1 MSKRLFALIAL
12 AAVFAL
18 TLTGCS
24 LFGGGDGD
32 GGGDGG
38 DGGGTGTA
46 ADSVAITYMADGELF
61 LKQVVGPNTT
71 ETTSRP
77 YKAGYTFTGW
87 YADEACTTPFDFDA
101 YFASQEKADVT
112 VYAGFEEIVA
122 TVVAI
127 VYMSDDVQFEAQ
139 IVEDGV
145 TAPTSRIPGK
155 AGHKFTG
162 WYEDEACTQLFDF
175 DAYFAQDEK
184 TSVIVYAGFEVD
196 EDAIIQIIYYV
207 DGNVAHTQNVTAQT
221 TSSDA
226 DAPHKSGHK
235 FTGWYADAAC
245 TELFDFGAYFASF
258 PRNTVSVYAGF
269 DEIADVRLHYSMN
282 GKIVHTQKVAY
293 DTTESDADAPHKA
306 GHKFIGWFAD
316 AACETPFD
324 FESYFAQKDKAAET
338 TVYAGFEEIIEIFY
352 YADGELF
359 ATQTVDDDTTAAIA
373 NQPSMPGYVFAG
385 WYDGKGADAQKFDFE
400 AYFADPDKTDATVYA
415 RFDQIAEDAVQ
426 ISYVA
431 DGLQWRT
438 QVVEGDIVTPATVDD
453 PVKEGYV
460 FAGWYEDA
468 AFENLFVLDDFV
480 ASQDKTDI
488 TVYARFDV
496 VTVTLTFMSQGVVHD
511 TAEVTIESAAPSVA
525 DPERD
530 GYEFIGWY
538 VDADCTEPFVYDD
551 AFDGYFTAGASD
563 VTVYAGFARIA
574 KITYLADGGATPESQ
589 EQTVMSSTNVSAAQI
604 PKKPGYDFVGWYLEG
619 EEEQFDFGAYFEFD
633 AERQDVTLHARFKVR
648 TVYIWYYAD
657 PSSDERSYTQPVT
670 IDTEQEISDEPFKS
684 GYTFAGW
691 FEDVDCTKP
700 FDFDAYFAD
709 PDKQSVSVYAGYE
722 KVELTTVIYYYV
734 DGVQIAQRPVTSV
747 DDPQFNETPV
757 KFAHKFTGWYED
769 KECKTK
775 FEYDKFMTSSD
786 RGATKNVYA
795 GFELSVDHIDED
807 GDGICDIDGHSDK
820 VLVYTDN
827 SGLELFDYRIGYISD
842 NAANN
847 SVKNLAQAIPGGS
860 GFNLVGADGYVT
872 LDGNKLTAVGA
883 TPPDTPVL
891 LQYIADSRNG
901 AKIAKT
907 VKVHVLNGYTNVT
920 GGTWDHL
927 YYTIMGYRQG
937 TRPSWA
943 EDDVPDTVNV
953 CIQTELTAEAGK
965 NFFFYDY
972 GYEPNRDL
980 YTTVGD
986 SPYTLNLYGNA
997 LPIDVT
1003 AIMTDTTSPENTRG
1017 VVFRLEWVN
1026 KQINVTD
1033 LHMYSTSRSGIYFG
1047 AHGSTGNVIPVFNI
1061 THCLVEGADTHID
1074 ITASIVN
1081 IDGSVLSQASG
1092 AIIKAQ
1098 TTSYP
1103 GCDININNS
1112 VLADSGMT
1120 GILLWGVAGGSSAD
1134 QCEVNFTGF
1143 ADFYIWTK
1151 RDNINLIRRED
1162 FKDGWLGEI
1171 EYKAALSAFDR
1182 EIASSDYDAYFST
1195 DSSGNEY
1202 INLVGI
1208 RLATSDLSANT
1219 SAITGLSAFGVN
1231 LFSLDVGSMANTSD
1245 LFVLDTDR
1253 TSFGS
1258 GTWYDPS
1265 ATVYGDADL
1274 NYELNFGRS

>member
-1 MSKRLFALIAL
+1 MSKRIFALIAL
-12 AAVFAL
+12 AAVLAL

-87 YADEACTTPFDFDA
+87 YADEACTQLFDFDA

-112 VYAGFEEIVA
+112 VYAGFEEVVA
-122 TVVAI
+122 TAVAI
-127 VYMSDDVQFEAQ
+127 VYMSDDVQFWTQ

-145 TAPTSRIPGK
+145 TASDAGEPGK
-155 AGHKFTG
+155 AGFRFTG
-162 WYEDEACTQLFDF
+162 WYADEACTQLFDF

-207 DGNVAHTQNVTAQT
+207 DGNIAHTQNVTAQT
-221 TSSDA
+221 SASDA
-226 DAPHKSGHK
+226 DAPHKAGRK

-245 TELFDFGAYFASF
+245 TKLFDFGAYFASS

-269 DEIADVRLHYSMN
+269 DEIADVRLHYSMD
-282 GKIVHTQKVAY
+282 GKTVHTQTVAY
-293 DTTESDADAPHKA
+293 NTTASDADAPHKA

-324 FESYFAQKDKAAET
+324 FESYFAQTDKAAET

-352 YADGELF
+352 YFDGEPF
-359 ATQTVDDDTTAAIA
+359 ATQTVDDDTTAAIP
-373 NQPSMPGYVFAG
+373 NEPGKAGYSFAG
-385 WYDGKGADAQKFDFE
+385 WYDGEGADAQKFDFK
-400 AYFADPDKTDATVYA
+400 AYFADPDKTDVKVYA
-415 RFDQIAEDAVQ
+415 HFERIAEDAVQ
-426 ISYVA
+426 IFYFA
-431 DGLQWRT
+431 DGQLWRT
-438 QVVEGDIVTPATVDD
+438 QTVQGGVATPETIPAPT
-453 PVKEGYV
+453 KKGYI
-460 FAGWYEDA
+460 FEGWYEDETFETPFDLE
-468 AFENLFVLDDFV
+468 AFMAE
-480 ASQDKTDI
+480 QDKSSI
-488 TVYARFDV
+488 AVHAHFDAIRV
-496 VTVTLTFMSQGVVHD
+496 KLTYMSQGAEHKAV
-511 TAEVTIESAAPSVA
+511 EVTIESAEPTVA
-525 DPERD
+525 VPTKL
-530 GYEFIGWY
+530 GYEFIGWF
-538 VDADCTEPFVYDD
+538 EDD
-551 AFDGYFTAGASD
+551 ACETSFDYQEFFANYFTAGASD

-574 KITYLADGGATPESQ
+574 TITYLADGALPANQT
-589 EQTVMSSTNVSAAQI
+589 QTVKRATDAPTAQT
-604 PKKPGYDFVGWYLEG
+604 PSKQGYDFVGWYLEG

-648 TVYIWYYAD
+648 TVYIYYIDDPEAD
-657 PSSDERSYTQPVT
+657 PTGIWQPQEVT
-670 IDTEQEISDEPFKS
+670 IETNQEIPAKPVKS
-684 GYTFAGW
+684 GYTFVGW
-691 FEDVDCTKP
+691 FEDVDCTEP
-700 FDFDAYFAD
+700 FDFDAYFKD

-722 KVELTTVIYYYV
+722 KVELTTVITYYA
-734 DGVQIAQRPVTSV
+734 DGVWFDQQSVTSV
-747 DDPQFNETPV
+747 DDPQIPDTPV

-769 KECKTK
+769 EECKTV

-795 GFELSVDHIDED
+795 GFELSVDCYDFD
-807 GDGICDIDGHSDK
+807 GDGLCDDCAAPVI
-820 VLVYTDN
+820 VYTDN
-827 SGLELFDYRIGYISD
+827 SGLELYDYRIGYISD

-847 SVKNLAQAIPGGS
+847 SVNLAQAIPGGS
-860 GFNLVGADGYVT
+860 DFTLVGGDGYVT
-872 LDGNKLTAVGA
+872 LSGNTLTAIAAPLTA
-883 TPPDTPVL
+883 TTIRL
-891 LQYIADSRNG
+891 KYIADSRNG
-901 AKIAKT
+901 DKIAKT

-943 EDDVPDTVNV
+943 VDDVPDTVNV

-1003 AIMTDTTSPENTRG
+1003 AIMTDTKSPENTRG

-1026 KQINVTD
+1026 KKINVTD

-1120 GILLWGVAGGSSAD
+1120 GILLWGTSGGSSAD

-1162 FKDGWLGEI
+1162 FEDGWIGDI
-1171 EYKAALSAFDR
+1171 AYNTALSTFDR
-1182 EIASSDYDAYFST
+1182 EIASSNYDAYFST

-1208 RLATSDLSANT
+1208 RLATSELSANT
-1219 SAITGLSAFGVN
+1219 SAVKGLSEFGVN
-1231 LFSLDVGSMANTSD
+1231 LFKLDAGRIVNTSD
-1245 LFVLDTDR
+1245 LFVLDADR

>member
-12 AAVFAL
+12 AAVLAL

-24 LFGGGDGD
+24 LFADDGTGDEGGDGS
-32 GGGDGG
+32 GS
-38 DGGGTGTA
+38 GTA
-46 ADSVAITYMADGELF
+46 DDPVTITYMVDGELF
-61 LKQVVGPNTT
+61 LKQVVMPTT
-71 ETTSRP
+71 VETTSRP
-77 YKAGYTFTGW
+77 NKAGYTFIGW
-87 YADEACTTPFDFDA
+87 YADEACTTPFDFDD
-101 YFASQEKADVT
+101 YFADEAKTDVT

-122 TVVAI
+122 TAVTI
-127 VYMSDDVQFEAQ
+127 IYMADGGQFEVQ
-139 IVEDGV
+139 PVDDGV
-145 TAPTSRIPGK
+145 TAPTTRIPGK

-175 DAYFAQDEK
+175 YAYFAQDEK

-207 DGNVAHTQNVTAQT
+207 DGNIAHTQNVTAQT
-221 TSSDA
+221 SSSDA
-226 DAPHKSGHK
+226 DAPHKAGHK

-245 TELFDFGAYFASF
+245 TKLFDFDAYFKSS

-269 DEIADVRLHYSMN
+269 DEIANVLLHYSVN
-282 GKIVHTQKVAY
+282 GEIEHTQTVAY
-293 DTTESDADAPHKA
+293 DTTESDFPDPVEV
-306 GHKFIGWFAD
+306 GYEFIGWFAD

-324 FESYFAQKDKAAET
+324 FESYFARTDKATET
-338 TVYAGFEEIIEIFY
+338 TIYAGFEEIIEIVY
-352 YADGELF
+352 YVDGKPTW
-359 ATQTVDDDTTAAIA
+359 TQVVSDDTAAAIP
-373 NQPSMPGYVFAG
+373 NEPGKAGYSFAG
-385 WYDGKGADAQKFDFE
+385 WYDGEGADAHKFDFD
-400 AYFADPDKTDATVYA
+400 AYFADPDKTDVKVYA
-415 RFDQIAEDAVQ
+415 HFERIAEGAVQ
-426 ISYVA
+426 ISYFA
-431 DGLQWRT
+431 DGQPWRT
-438 QVVEGDIVTPATVDD
+438 QTVQGGVATPETIPAPT
-453 PVKEGYV
+453 KKGYI
-460 FAGWYEDA
+460 FEGWYEDETFKTRFDLK
-468 AFENLFVLDDFV
+468 AFMAE
-480 ASQDKTDI
+480 QDKDDI

-496 VTVTLTFMSQGVVHD
+496 VTVTLTFMSQGEVHD
-511 TAEVTIESAAPSVA
+511 SVDVTIEYGEPDVA
-525 DPERD
+525 DPVKS
-530 GYEFIGWY
+530 GYEFIGWFE
-538 VDADCTEPFVYDD
+538 DEACATPFDYRE
-551 AFDGYFTAGASD
+551 YFSDRFVAGAAD
-563 VTVYAGFARIA
+563 VTVYAGFARVA
-574 KITYLADGGATPESQ
+574 TITYLAEGATPVSQ
-589 EQTVMSSTNVSAAQI
+589 EQTVKSSTVASTAQT
-604 PKKPGYDFVGWYLEG
+604 PSKRGYDFVGWYLEG
-619 EEEQFDFGAYFEFD
+619 EEFDFGAYFEFST
-633 AERQDVTLHARFKVR
+633 ERQDVTLHARFEVR

-657 PSSDERSYTQPVT
+657 PSSDELFHTQPVT
-670 IDTEQEISDEPFKS
+670 IDTKQEYKREPSKQGYKFKAW
-684 GYTFAGW
+684 YTDP
-691 FEDVDCTKP
+691 ECTEE

-722 KVELTTVIYYYV
+722 STAVTTTITYYV
-734 DGVQIAQRPVTSV
+734 DGVWFGEQSV
-747 DDPQFNETPV
+747 SSADDPQLNKVPT
-757 KFAHKFTGWYED
+757 KFAYEFTGWYED
-769 KECKTK
+769 ADCKTK
-775 FEYDKFMTSSD
+775 FEYDKFMASSD
-786 RGATKNVYA
+786 RGATKSVYA
-795 GFELSVDHIDED
+795 GFELSVDCYDFD
-807 GDGICDIDGHSDK
+807 GDGLCDDCAAPVI
-820 VLVYTDN
+820 VYTDN
-827 SGLELFDYRIGYISD
+827 SGLELYDYRIGYISD
-842 NAANN
+842 NTANN
-847 SVKNLAQAIPGGS
+847 SVNLRQAIPGGS
-860 GFNLVGADGYVT
+860 DFNLVGADGYVT
-872 LDGNKLTAVGA
+872 LVDGNTLKAVGA
-883 TPPDTPVL
+883 TPSNTPVL

-901 AKIAKT
+901 KKIAKT
-907 VKVHVLNGYTNVT
+907 VKVHVLKGYTNVT

-1003 AIMTDTTSPENTRG
+1003 AIMTDTKSPENTRG

-1162 FKDGWLGEI
+1162 FKDGWLGDI

>member
-1 MSKRLFALIAL
+1 MSKRLFALIVL
-12 AAVFAL
+12 AAVL
-18 TLTGCS
+18 TLALTGCT
-24 LFGGGDGD
+24 FGGGDGD

-46 ADSVAITYMADGELF
+46 ADSAAITYMADGELF
-61 LKQVVGPNTT
+61 LKQYVVPNTT
-71 ETTSRP
+71 ETTARP

-112 VYAGFEEIVA
+112 VYAGFEEVVA

-127 VYMSDDVQFEAQ
+127 VYMSDDVQFETQ

-155 AGHKFTG
+155 AGFRFTG
-162 WYEDEACTQLFDF
+162 WYADEACTQLFDF

-221 TSSDA
+221 SASDA
-226 DAPHKSGHK
+226 DAPHKAGHK

-245 TELFDFGAYFASF
+245 TELFDFDAYFKSS

-269 DEIADVRLHYSMN
+269 DEIADVLLHYSVD
-282 GKIVHTQKVAY
+282 GEIEHTQTVAY
-293 DTTESDADAPHKA
+293 DTTESDCADPDKV
-306 GHKFIGWFAD
+306 GYTFIGWFAD

-324 FESYFAQKDKAAET
+324 FKSYFAQTDKAAET

-352 YADGELF
+352 YVDGTLTW
-359 ATQTVDDDTTAAIA
+359 TQVVSDDTAAAIP
-373 NQPSMPGYVFAG
+373 NEPGKAGYSFAG
-385 WYDGKGADAQKFDFE
+385 WYDGEGADAQEFDFK
-400 AYFADPDKTDATVYA
+400 AYFASEQKTDVKVYA
-415 RFDQIAEDAVQ
+415 HFERIAEGAVQ
-426 ISYVA
+426 ISYFA
-431 DGLQWRT
+431 DGQPWRT
-438 QVVEGDIVTPATVDD
+438 QTVQGGVATPETIPAPT
-453 PVKEGYV
+453 KEGYI
-460 FAGWYEDA
+460 FEGWYEDETFKTRFDLE
-468 AFENLFVLDDFV
+468 AFMAE
-480 ASQDKTDI
+480 QDKSSI
-488 TVYARFDV
+488 AVHARFDAIRV
-496 VTVTLTFMSQGVVHD
+496 KLTYMSQGAEHKAV
-511 TAEVTIESAAPSVA
+511 EVTIESAEPTVA
-525 DPERD
+525 VPTKS
-530 GYEFIGWY
+530 GYEFIGWF
-538 VDADCTEPFVYDD
+538 EDD
-551 AFDGYFTAGASD
+551 ACETPFDYQEFFASYFTAGAAD

-574 KITYLADGGATPESQ
+574 KITYLADGATPESQ
-589 EQTVMSSTNVSAAQI
+589 EQTVTSSTSVSEAQI

-619 EEEQFDFGAYFEFD
+619 EEFDFRAYFEFST
-633 AERQDVTLHARFKVR
+633 ERQDVTLHARFKVR

-657 PSSDERSYTQPVT
+657 PSSDELFHTQPVT
-670 IDTEQEISDEPFKS
+670 IDTKQEHNDEPYKEGYVFKAW
-684 GYTFAGW
+684 YTDP
-691 FEDVDCTKP
+691 ECTEE
-700 FDFDAYFAD
+700 FDFDAYFDD
-709 PDKQSVSVYAGYE
+709 PDKKSVSVYAGYE
-722 KVELTTVIYYYV
+722 SAVLTTHITYYV
-734 DGVQIAQRPVTSV
+734 DGVKFKDQFATSV
-747 DDPQFNETPV
+747 DDPQIPDTPV

-786 RGATKNVYA
+786 RGATKSVYA
-795 GFELSVDHIDED
+795 GFELSVDCYDFD
-807 GDGICDIDGHSDK
+807 GDGLCDDCAAPVI
-820 VLVYTDN
+820 VYTDN
-827 SGLELFDYRIGYISD
+827 SGLELYDYRIGYIRG
-842 NAANN
+842 NTANN
-847 SVKNLAQAIPGGS
+847 SVNLITAIPGAS
-860 GFNLVGADGYVT
+860 DFNLVGADGYVT

-883 TPPDTPVL
+883 TDTPVL

-901 AKIAKT
+901 DTIAKT
-907 VKVHVLNGYTNVT
+907 VKVHVLDGYTNVT

-943 EDDVPDTVNV
+943 VDDVPDTVNV

-986 SPYTLNLYGNA
+986 SPYTLNMYGNA

-1061 THCLVEGADTHID
+1061 THCLTENAKSHVDITAATID
-1074 ITASIVN
+1074 ITGSILRYAS
-1081 IDGSVLSQASG
+1081 DSV
-1092 AIIKAQ
+1092 IKAE
-1098 TTSYP
+1098 TSESYP
-1103 GCDININNS
+1103 GCDITLTRS
-1112 VLADSGMT
+1112 VIESKTSVGM
-1120 GILLWGVAGGSSAD
+1120 LLWGARGGNDSDCSVVLEDFVDFYVWQSRDNPIVSEGSSYNSQIAD
-1134 QCEVNFTGF
+1134 QIKKDYDEYFTAVDGGEYMNFAMLVIGTSTGIF
-1143 ADFYIWTK
+1143 GTGGGNNSTVTGADSLGITSISPRVLGLKTCRIYLLEAASA
-1151 RDNINLIRRED
+1151 DLNS
-1162 FKDGWLGEI
+1162 DGWQNP
-1171 EYKAALSAFDR
+1171 K
-1182 EIASSDYDAYFST
+1182 ST
-1195 DSSGNEY
+1195 S
-1202 INLVGI
+1202 
-1208 RLATSDLSANT
+1208 NT
-1219 SAITGLSAFGVN
+1219 
-1231 LFSLDVGSMANTSD
+1231 
-1245 LFVLDTDR
+1245 
-1253 TSFGS
+1253 
-1258 GTWYDPS
+1258 
-1265 ATVYGDADL
+1265 DADL

>member
-1 MSKRLFALIAL
+1 M
-12 AAVFAL
+12 
-18 TLTGCS
+18 
-24 LFGGGDGD
+24 
-32 GGGDGG
+32 
-38 DGGGTGTA
+38 
-46 ADSVAITYMADGELF
+46 
-61 LKQVVGPNTT
+61 
-71 ETTSRP
+71 
-77 YKAGYTFTGW
+77 
-87 YADEACTTPFDFDA
+87 
-101 YFASQEKADVT
+101 
-112 VYAGFEEIVA
+112 
-122 TVVAI
+122 
-127 VYMSDDVQFEAQ
+127 
-139 IVEDGV
+139 
-145 TAPTSRIPGK
+145 
-155 AGHKFTG
+155 
-162 WYEDEACTQLFDF
+162 
-175 DAYFAQDEK
+175 
-184 TSVIVYAGFEVD
+184 D
-196 EDAIIQIIYYV
+196 EDAVIQIIYYV

-221 TSSDA
+221 SASDA
-226 DAPHKSGHK
+226 DAPHKAGHK

-245 TELFDFGAYFASF
+245 TELFDFDAYFESS
-258 PRNTVSVYAGF
+258 PRKTVSVYAGF
-269 DEIADVRLHYSMN
+269 DEIADVLLHYSVD
-282 GKIVHTQKVAY
+282 GEIAHTQTVAY
-293 DTTESDADAPHKA
+293 DTTESDFADPDK
-306 GHKFIGWFAD
+306 GGYTFIGWFAD

-324 FESYFAQKDKAAET
+324 FESYFAQTDKAAET
-338 TVYAGFEEIIEIFY
+338 TVYAAFEEIIEIFY
-352 YADGELF
+352 YVDGKLTW
-359 ATQTVDDDTTAAIA
+359 TQVVSDDTAAAIP
-373 NQPSMPGYVFAG
+373 NEPGKAGYSFAG
-385 WYDGKGADAQKFDFE
+385 WYDKEGDGAKLFDFV
-400 AYFADPDKTDATVYA
+400 AYFASEQKTDVKVYA
-415 RFDQIAEDAVQ
+415 HFERIAEDAVQ
-426 ISYVA
+426 ISYFA
-431 DGLQWRT
+431 DGQPWRT
-438 QVVEGDIVTPATVDD
+438 QTVQGGVATPETIPAPT
-453 PVKEGYV
+453 KEGYI
-460 FAGWYEDA
+460 FEGWYEDETFETPFDLE
-468 AFENLFVLDDFV
+468 AFMAE
-480 ASQDKTDI
+480 QDKSSI
-488 TVYARFDV
+488 AVHARFDAIRV
-496 VTVTLTFMSQGVVHD
+496 KLTYMSQGAEHEAV
-511 TAEVTIESAAPSVA
+511 EVTIESAEPTVA
-525 DPERD
+525 VPTKS
-530 GYEFIGWY
+530 GYEFIGWF
-538 VDADCTEPFVYDD
+538 EDD
-551 AFDGYFTAGASD
+551 ACETPFDYQEFFANYFTAGAAD
-563 VTVYAGFARIA
+563 VTVYAGFARVA
-574 KITYLADGGATPESQ
+574 TITYLADGALPVTQ
-589 EQTVMSSTNVSAAQI
+589 TQTVTSATDAPTAQT
-604 PKKPGYDFVGWYLEG
+604 PSKPGYDFVGWYLEG
-619 EEEQFDFGAYFEFD
+619 EEEQFDFGAYFEFST
-633 AERQDVTLHARFKVR
+633 ERQDVTLHARFKVR

-657 PSSDERSYTQPVT
+657 PSSDERFYTQPVT
-670 IDTEQEISDEPFKS
+670 IDTNQEYNVEPTKQ
-684 GYTFAGW
+684 GYTFTAW
-691 FEDVDCTKP
+691 YADPECTEE

-722 KVELTTVIYYYV
+722 NAVLTTVITYYV
-734 DGVQIAQRPVTSV
+734 DGVQFAQQSVTSV
-747 DDPQFNETPV
+747 DDPQFNGKPV

-769 KECKTK
+769 EECRTV

-786 RGATKNVYA
+786 RGATKSVYA
-795 GFELSVDHIDED
+795 GFALSVDHIDED

-827 SGLELFDYRIGYISD
+827 SGLELFDYRIGYISG

-847 SVKNLAQAIPGGS
+847 SVKLAQAIPGGRD
-860 GFNLVGADGYVT
+860 FTLVGGDGYAA
-872 LDGNKLTAVGA
+872 LSGNTLTALAA
-883 TPPDTPVL
+883 TPTATTVRL
-891 LQYIADSRNG
+891 KYIADSRNG
-901 AKIAKT
+901 DTIAKT

-943 EDDVPDTVNV
+943 VDDVPDTVNV

-986 SPYTLNLYGNA
+986 SPYTLNMYGNA

-1033 LHMYSTSRSGIYFG
+1033 LHMYSTSRSGIYFS

-1120 GILLWGVAGGSSAD
+1120 GILLWGTSGGSSAD

-1162 FKDGWLGEI
+1162 FDDGWLGDI
-1171 EYKAALSAFDR
+1171 AYNTALSTFDR

-1219 SAITGLSAFGVN
+1219 SAVKGLSAFGVN
-1231 LFSLDVGSMANTSD
+1231 LFSLDVGSMVNTSD

>member
-1 MSKRLFALIAL
+1 MSKRIFALIAL
-12 AAVFAL
+12 AAVLAL

-24 LFGGGDGD
+24 LFADDGTGDEGGDGS
-32 GGGDGG
+32 GS
-38 DGGGTGTA
+38 GTA
-46 ADSVAITYMADGELF
+46 DDPVTITYMVDGELF
-61 LKQVVGPNTT
+61 LKQVVMPTT
-71 ETTSRP
+71 VETTSRP
-77 YKAGYTFTGW
+77 NKAGYTFIGW
-87 YADEACTTPFDFDA
+87 YADEACTQLFDFDA

-122 TVVAI
+122 TAVTI
-127 VYMSDDVQFEAQ
+127 IYMADGGQFEVQ
-139 IVEDGV
+139 PVDDGV
-145 TAPTSRIPGK
+145 TAPTTRIPGK

-221 TSSDA
+221 SASDA
-226 DAPHKSGHK
+226 DAPHKAGHK

-245 TELFDFGAYFASF
+245 TELFDFGAYFKSS

-269 DEIADVRLHYSMN
+269 DEIANVLLHYSV
-282 GKIVHTQKVAY
+282 GGVIEHTQTVAY
-293 DTTESDADAPHKA
+293 DTTESDFEDPVEV
-306 GHKFIGWFAD
+306 GYTFVGWFED

-324 FESYFAQKDKAAET
+324 FKSYFAQADKAAET

-574 KITYLADGGATPESQ
+574 TITYLADDALPAT
-589 EQTVMSSTNVSAAQI
+589 QTQPVMSATDAPTAQT
-604 PKKPGYDFVGWYLEG
+604 PSKPGYDFVGWYLEG
-619 EEEQFDFGAYFEFD
+619 EEKQFDFKAYFESD

-648 TVYIWYYAD
+648 TVYIYYIDDPEAD
-657 PSSDERSYTQPVT
+657 PTGIWQPQEVT
-670 IDTEQEISDEPFKS
+670 IETKQEIPDEPVKS

-722 KVELTTVIYYYV
+722 KVELTTVITYYA
-734 DGVQIAQRPVTSV
+734 DGVWFGEQSVTSV
-747 DDPQFNETPV
+747 DDQQFNRKPV

-769 KECKTK
+769 KECTTA
-775 FEYDKFMTSSD
+775 FEYEKFMTSSD
-786 RGATKNVYA
+786 RGSTKSVYA

-827 SGLELFDYRIGYISD
+827 SGLELFDYRIGYISG

-847 SVKNLAQAIPGGS
+847 SVKLAQAIPGAS
-860 GFNLVGADGYVT
+860 DFNLVGADGYVT
-872 LDGNKLTAVGA
+872 LKDGNTLKAVGA
-883 TPPDTPVL
+883 TPSDTPVL

-907 VKVHVLNGYTNVT
+907 VKVHVLDGYTNVS
-920 GGTWDHL
+920 GEWSDL
-927 YYTIMGYRQG
+927 YDAIMTDSVEWSNVVVQNEMTSPTNAQKSDGFVYISYTDAGSRNDY
-937 TRPSWA
+937 P
-943 EDDVPDTVNV
+943 
-953 CIQTELTAEAGK
+953 EAGPS
-965 NFFFYDY
+965 
-972 GYEPNRDL
+972 PNGL
-980 YTTVGD
+980 T
-986 SPYTLNLYGNA
+986 LYGNA
-997 LPIDVT
+997 LKWDVSSMIMNGIDIFRIEWSAKTMNITDVHLAGSNASGPNVDAT
-1003 AIMTDTTSPENTRG
+1003 SLRNYGSFFVSNGNADAI
-1017 VVFRLEWVN
+1017 
-1026 KQINVTD
+1026 
-1033 LHMYSTSRSGIYFG
+1033 ST
-1047 AHGSTGNVIPVFNI
+1047 FNI
-1061 THCLVEGADTHID
+1061 THCLTENADKHYRTGMTNIAIKGSVHRNSYEALIKD
-1074 ITASIVN
+1074 YGSTITIE
-1081 IDGSVLSQASG
+1081 DSVLSNCDTG
-1092 AIIKAQ
+1092 AIQFYNNEATVTFNGFVDIYNWKNRANGQ
-1098 TTSYP
+1098 FVAPTDNDDWLSISNSSVLNILGMSRYNDYFAKENGSSDKEDHYLNLIGFRAKIGSTFIDNAGIVIEETSYT
-1103 GCDININNS
+1103 
-1112 VLADSGMT
+1112 L
-1120 GILLWGVAGGSSAD
+1120 GS
-1134 QCEVNFTGF
+1134 
-1143 ADFYIWTK
+1143 K
-1151 RDNINLIRRED
+1151 
-1162 FKDGWLGEI
+1162 
-1171 EYKAALSAFDR
+1171 
-1182 EIASSDYDAYFST
+1182 AYFNISNRAEFNSKT
-1195 DSSGNEY
+1195 WRDPH
-1202 INLVGI
+1202 
-1208 RLATSDLSANT
+1208 ATL
-1219 SAITGLSAFGVN
+1219 
-1231 LFSLDVGSMANTSD
+1231 
-1245 LFVLDTDR
+1245 
-1253 TSFGS
+1253 
-1258 GTWYDPS
+1258 YDNPS
-1265 ATVYGDADL
+1265 L